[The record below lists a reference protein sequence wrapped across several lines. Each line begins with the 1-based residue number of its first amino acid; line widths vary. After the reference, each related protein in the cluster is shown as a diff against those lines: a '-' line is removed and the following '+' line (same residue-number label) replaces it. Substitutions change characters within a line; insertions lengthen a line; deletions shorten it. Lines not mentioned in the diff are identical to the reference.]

1 MATIPGP
8 GWQSYIRPVS
18 SILDLLRRRLLK
30 GLPALLAVAAGVAH
44 AQELTLT
51 LRAPDSEAD
60 LRNAYIRDAV
70 QLALDKTRAI
80 DGAYRLQL
88 SAPMNKRRALLE
100 AAQQAAP
107 NFLVVTGP
115 DAGRAAGLVPVLFP
129 IHLGVNRYRVCFVH
143 TPQRAVVREA
153 DTLSAVAR
161 LRHVQGRGWADAD
174 ILRANGFTVAE
185 ANGYE
190 ALFQMVAIGRAD
202 LFCRSVLEVGQEVQA
217 HTGLKGLALDDSL
230 LLSYDLPQ
238 YIYTHPGNQQA
249 IERIARGLRQAFADG
264 SLQALMR
271 QHLQPSLALLN
282 LPQRRLMTLNVPSPA
297 LIEMNDRPF
306 QIDVLRG
313 PLR

>member
-1 MATIPGP
+1 MA
-8 GWQSYIRPVS
+8 
-18 SILDLLRRRLLK
+18 
-30 GLPALLAVAAGVAH
+30 ALVIAAAGPAC

-51 LRAPDSEAD
+51 LRAPDSDTD

-70 QLALDKTRAI
+70 QLALDKTRAG
-80 DGAYRLQL
+80 DGPYRLQL

-143 TPQRAVVREA
+143 APHRAVVREA

-185 ANGYE
+185 VNSYE
-190 ALFQMVAIGRAD
+190 ALFQMVALGRAD

-217 HTGLKGLALDDSL
+217 HLGLMGSKGLALDDSL
-230 LLSYDLPQ
+230 LLAYDLPQ
-238 YIYTHPGNQQA
+238 YIYTHPGNHVA
-249 IERIARGLRQAFADG
+249 IERIARGLRLAYADG
-264 SLQALMR
+264 SLQALLR

-282 LPQRRLMTLNVPSPA
+282 LAQRRLMTLNVPNPA
-297 LIEMNDRPF
+297 VAEMNDRPF
-306 QIDVLRG
+306 QMDVLRS
-313 PLR
+313 PLRQP

>member
-1 MATIPGP
+1 MH
-8 GWQSYIRPVS
+8 
-18 SILDLLRRRLLK
+18 RRRLLQ
-30 GLPALLAVAAGVAH
+30 GLPALLAVVAGRAH
-44 AQELTLT
+44 AQDLTVT
-51 LRAPDSEAD
+51 LRAPDSDTD

-70 QLALDKTRAI
+70 QLALEKTRAT
-80 DGAYRLQL
+80 DGPYRLQL

-143 TPQRAVVREA
+143 APQRAVVREA
-153 DTLSAVAR
+153 ETLSAVAR

-217 HTGLKGLALDDSL
+217 HAGLKGLALDDGL
-230 LLSYDLPQ
+230 LLAYDLPQ
-238 YIYTHPGNQQA
+238 YIYTHPGNHQA
-249 IERIARGLRQAFADG
+249 IERIGRGLRMSYADG
-264 SLQALMR
+264 SLQALLR

-282 LPQRRLMTLNVPSPA
+282 LAQRRLMTLNVPNAA
-297 LIEMNDRPF
+297 LVEMNDRPF
-306 QIDVLRG
+306 QLDVLKAASR
-313 PLR
+313 